1 MSLAEMAMPQ
11 VVLME
16 RTIGV
21 GARVTVSEPRVLRR
35 ILGGAEIPAWVAA
48 GAPMAALGDKK
59 PR

>member
-1 MSLAEMAMPQ
+1 MAMPQ

-48 GAPMAALGDKK
+48 GAPMAALDDKK